1 MTLEVA
7 RFDSYGIPLAPT
19 LRHVRLAEL
28 VNKLL
33 LHSAAPLSRLCTV
46 DVCAGDRIRG
56 RSVPL
61 RKSS

>member
-33 LHSAAPLSRLCTV
+33 LPQCGAAEPPLHC
-46 DVCAGDRIRG
+46 
-56 RSVPL
+56 
-61 RKSS
+61 